1 MLSTCWRLH
10 DVVVE
15 AVTHDGV
22 IGARWQQ
29 TLSSLQPVAGAATL
43 RVELELTDVLPRAP
57 AHQADFRHGDLI
69 EYYLEGSVAT
79 ARLPRFGQI
88 RIDLASGVSEGWL
101 LPAAVSSHA
110 AFEDLVAISLSPHL
124 RRRGRF
130 LVHAFAGELD
140 GRAVLLVGPIGS
152 GKTTAGVT
160 LLAAGWRL
168 LANDSPLVARG
179 GEVLS
184 YPGPIAIT
192 RDTVA
197 RVGLP
202 IDTDQAATD
211 DKLLVD
217 PDAIWP
223 GVRVDRAAVGAIV
236 LIGLGEH
243 EDHRFVRLSPSEA
256 LVGLL
261 PHSVEQW
268 DRETMP
274 EHLTAL
280 RELVEAA
287 PAWRLSFGSRVD
299 ALPPLLAAKVAR

>member
-1 MLSTCWRLH
+1 MF
-10 DVVVE
+10 
-15 AVTHDGV
+15 HDGSV
-22 IGARWQQ
+22 GARWQQ
-29 TLSSLQPVAGAATL
+29 TFSSLPRAQGSATL
-43 RVELELTDVLPRAP
+43 RVELELTDVLPPAP
-57 AHQADFRHGDLI
+57 AREADFRQGELI
-69 EYYLEGSVAT
+69 EYYLDGSVAT

-88 RIDLASGVSEGWL
+88 RIDLTTGVSVGWL

-110 AFEDLVAISLSPHL
+110 SFEDLVAISLSPHL

-130 LVHAFAGELD
+130 LVHAFAAEQN

-168 LANDSPLVARG
+168 LANDSPIVVRG
-179 GEVLS
+179 GHVLS
-184 YPGPIAIT
+184 YPGPIAVT
-192 RDTVA
+192 RDTVV

-202 IDTDQAATD
+202 IDMDQAAAD
-211 DKLLVD
+211 EKLLID
-217 PDAIWP
+217 PDALWP

-236 LIGLGEH
+236 LIGLGDR
-243 EDHRFVRLSPSEA
+243 EDHRLERLSPPEA
-256 LVGLL
+256 LLGLL

-274 EHLTAL
+274 AHLEAL

-287 PAWRLSFGSRVD
+287 PAWRLSFGSRID
-299 ALPPLLAAKVAR
+299 ALPPLLEAKVGR

>member
-1 MLSTCWRLH
+1 VLSTCWRLH

-15 AVTHDGV
+15 AVIHDGV

-29 TLSSLQPVAGAATL
+29 TFSSLQPVAEAATL
-43 RVELELTDVLPRAP
+43 RVELELTEVLPRAP
-57 AHQADFRHGDLI
+57 AREADFRQGGLI

-88 RIDLASGVSEGWL
+88 RIDLTSGVSVGWL
-101 LPAAVSSHA
+101 LPAAVSNHA

-130 LVHAFAGELD
+130 LVHAFAGELN

-168 LANDSPLVARG
+168 LANDSPIVVRG
-179 GEVLS
+179 GDVLS

-202 IDTDQAATD
+202 IDTDHVTTD
-211 DKLLVD
+211 EKLLID
-217 PDAIWP
+217 PDVIWP

-236 LIGLGEH
+236 LIGVGDH
-243 EDHRFVRLSPSEA
+243 EDHRLDYLTPSEA
-256 LVGLL
+256 LLGLL

-268 DRETMP
+268 DRETIP
-274 EHLTAL
+274 EHLKAL

-287 PAWRLSFGSRVD
+287 PGWRLSFGSRVD
-299 ALPPLLAAKVAR
+299 ALPALLAAKIAR